1 MKKEEARR
9 QFAELIQRDEDQL
22 ELDRCALL
30 IAAEEYPA
38 CNIDD
43 YIARLDQLGED
54 FIQRSRFHEE
64 TSSMLLRLRDFLFV
78 ELGFRGNEQE
88 YFDHRN
94 SFLNEVLDRRTGIPI
109 TLSAVFLEVAR
120 RIGLPLLGVG
130 MPGHF
135 IVKCHTVERVIILDP
150 YQEGRELTEEDCRR
164 MVSNMSGGNLEFDA
178 SFLHAVN
185 KRQILRRILQN
196 LKGIY
201 TRANDQTR
209 LLGVIERLLLLNP
222 DDPVE
227 IRDRGLVY
235 SGLSRFG
242 RALEDF
248 EKYLEMNPQA
258 SDSDEIKR
266 RIAEL
271 RRRQA
276 ILN

>member
-1 MKKEEARR
+1 MNKEAARR
-9 QFAELIQRDEDQL
+9 QFANLIQRDEDKL

-43 YIARLDQLGED
+43 YIARLDQLGDD
-54 FIQRSRFHEE
+54 FRQRSRCDEE
-64 TSSMLLRLRDFLFV
+64 TSSILLRLRDFLFV
-78 ELGFRGNEQE
+78 ELGFHGNEQD
-88 YFDHRN
+88 YFDPRN

-120 RIGLPLLGVG
+120 RIGLPLFGVG

-135 IVKCHTVERVIILDP
+135 IVKCHTVDRVIMLDP
-150 YQEGRELTEEDCRR
+150 YQEGRELTEQDCRR
-164 MVSNMSGGNLEFDA
+164 MVSNMSGGNLEFDS

-201 TRANDQTR
+201 TRANDNAR
-209 LLGVIERLLLLNP
+209 LLGVIERLLMVNP

-227 IRDRGLVY
+227 IRDRGLVH
-235 SGLSRFG
+235 SRLSRFG
-242 RALEDF
+242 RAIEDLEG
-248 EKYLEMNPQA
+248 YLEMSPA
-258 SDSDEIKR
+258 APDRDEIKR
-266 RIAEL
+266 RIGEL
-271 RRRQA
+271 RKRQA
-276 ILN
+276 ALN